1 MSKLTKNV
9 MISITGLQEYENAE
23 KDAIELTTAGALTKI
38 PGGYQLSYEESALT
52 GMEGTLTSFEIS
64 PNRVVLT
71 RTGQLNSEMVF
82 EKGVR
87 HLSLYSTPMGS
98 LEVGVAARKV
108 HSTINDQGGELVI
121 NYAIDIDH
129 QLAGENSF
137 SLKVREAR
145 ISQ

>member
-1 MSKLTKNV
+1 MSELTKNV
-9 MISITGLQEYENAE
+9 MISIFSQQEYQDAE
-23 KDAIELTTAGALTKI
+23 QDSIELTTTGALTKI
-38 PGGYQLSYEESALT
+38 PGGYQLAYEESALT

-64 PNRVVLT
+64 PNRVVLK
-71 RTGQLNSEMVF
+71 RTGELNSEMVF

-87 HLSLYSTPMGS
+87 HLSLYRTSMGS

-108 HSTINDQGGELVI
+108 HSTIGDRGGELFV

-129 QLAGENSF
+129 QMAGENTF
-137 SLKVREAR
+137 SLKVREAT